1 MAKGP
6 TYRVA
11 FRRRREG
18 RTDYNLRRRL
28 ISSRKPRL
36 VIRKSLKH
44 LYLQLVDARVDGDIV
59 LASATTI
66 ELEEYGWKGGTSN
79 LPAAYLAGFLLGKR
93 ALSKGFDTAVLDLN
107 GYSITKGNRLFAALK
122 GAIDAG
128 MEIPHSEDIL
138 PDEERIKGEHIAKY
152 AELLQKENPARY
164 QSQFSKYIS
173 VGLAPEGIVQ
183 HFETVKEMIAK
194 KVK

>member
-18 RTDYNLRRRL
+18 RTDYNLRKRL
-28 ISSRKPRL
+28 ISSRKLRL

-44 LYLQLVDARVDGDIV
+44 LSLQLVEARVDGDRV

-66 ELEEYGWKGGTSN
+66 ELKEYGWKGGTGN

-107 GYSITKGNRLFAALK
+107 GYSITKGSRLFAALK
-122 GAIDAG
+122 GVIDAG
-128 MEIPHSEDIL
+128 MEIPHSEDVL

-152 AELLQKENPARY
+152 AELLQKDNPARY
-164 QSQFSKYIS
+164 QSQFSKYIN
-173 VGLAPEGIVQ
+173 VGLTPEAIVQ
-183 HFETVKEMIAK
+183 HFETVKETIAK

>member
-18 RTDYNLRRRL
+18 RTDYNLRKRL
-28 ISSRKPRL
+28 ISSRKLRL

-44 LYLQLVDARVDGDIV
+44 LSLQLVEARVDGDRV

-66 ELEEYGWKGGTSN
+66 ELKEYGWKGGTGN

-107 GYSITKGNRLFAALK
+107 GYSITKGSRLFAALK

-128 MEIPHSEDIL
+128 MEIPHSEDVL

-152 AELLQKENPARY
+152 AELLQKDNSARY
-164 QSQFSKYIS
+164 QSQFSKYIN
-173 VGLAPEGIVQ
+173 VGLTPEAIVQ
-183 HFETVKEMIAK
+183 HFETVKETIAK

>member
-1 MAKGP
+1 MARGP

-18 RTDYNLRRRL
+18 RTDYNLRKRL

-44 LYLQLVDARVDGDIV
+44 LSLQLVEAKVNGDRV

-66 ELEEYGWKGGTSN
+66 ELDEYGWKGGTGN

-93 ALSKGFDTAVLDLN
+93 ALSKGFETAVLDLN
-107 GYSITKGNRLFAALK
+107 GYSITKGSRLFAALK

-128 MEIPHSEDIL
+128 MNIPHGEDIL
-138 PDEERIKGEHIAKY
+138 PDEERIRGEHIAKY
-152 AELLQKENPARY
+152 AELLQRENPARY
-164 QSQFSKYIS
+164 QSQFSKYLS
-173 VGLAPEGIVQ
+173 VGLPPEGIVQ
-183 HFETVKEMIAK
+183 HFEKVKETIEK
-194 KVK
+194 KGK

>member
-18 RTDYNLRRRL
+18 RTDYNLRKRL
-28 ISSRKPRL
+28 ISSRKLRL

-44 LYLQLVDARVDGDIV
+44 LSLQLVEARVDGDRV
-59 LASATTI
+59 FASATTI
-66 ELEEYGWKGGTSN
+66 ELKEYGWKGGTGN

-107 GYSITKGNRLFAALK
+107 GYSITKGSRLFAALK

-128 MEIPHSEDIL
+128 MEIPHSEDVL

-152 AELLQKENPARY
+152 AELLQKGNPARY
-164 QSQFSKYIS
+164 QSQFSKYIN
-173 VGLAPEGIVQ
+173 VGLTPEAIVQ
-183 HFETVKEMIAK
+183 HFETVKETIAK

>member
-18 RTDYNLRRRL
+18 RTDYNLRKRL
-28 ISSRKPRL
+28 ISSRKLRL

-44 LYLQLVDARVDGDIV
+44 LSLQLVEARVDGDRV

-66 ELEEYGWKGGTSN
+66 ELKEYGWKGGTGN

-107 GYSITKGNRLFAALK
+107 GYSITKGSRLFAALK

-128 MEIPHSEDIL
+128 MEIPHSEDVL

-152 AELLQKENPARY
+152 AELLQKDNPARY
-164 QSQFSKYIS
+164 QSQFSKYIN
-173 VGLAPEGIVQ
+173 VGLTPEAIVQ
-183 HFETVKEMIAK
+183 HFETVKETIAK